1 MESQMTQF
9 LTVITPS
16 MMRESLVACC
26 ESVDYQTFD
35 GGIQHIVQCDSPDL
49 NLELINRIK
58 HPNREVYCCG
68 VHHKNYGNSCR
79 HNAWEMATGKWLVM
93 LDDDNTLASPQ
104 TLKQIAKAV
113 KNEPDFAVFPILRHG
128 HIFFNDP
135 PGLCMSDTGNI
146 VVKREIG
153 RWPDGPEYTMDGI
166 WIDALKAKYQYQA
179 FPDALP
185 IIIMEHSS
193 EGK

>member
-1 MESQMTQF
+1 
-9 LTVITPS
+9 
-16 MMRESLVACC
+16 
-26 ESVDYQTFD
+26 
-35 GGIQHIVQCDSPDL
+35 
-49 NLELINRIK
+49 
-58 HPNREVYCCG
+58 
-68 VHHKNYGNSCR
+68 
-79 HNAWEMATGKWLVM
+79 
-93 LDDDNTLASPQ
+93 
-104 TLKQIAKAV
+104 
-113 KNEPDFAVFPILRHG
+113 
-128 HIFFNDP
+128 
-135 PGLCMSDTGNI
+135 MSDTGNI